1 MFVLNILY
9 RRNCLEALVNKQFVK
24 DLKVGDQIRSAFLV
38 TEKALVAFSQPN
50 RSGEQFLR
58 MQLADI
64 SGTVRAVA
72 WEKGP
77 EWAQVFQV
85 GDIICVRG
93 EVGEYKGPQLIVHGI
108 ETTSEDEVERGWF
121 QRVAPT
127 PREEMLANLE
137 AVLNDV
143 SDPYLSLLM
152 QEFFAD
158 TEFFKRYTEAPAA
171 RSVHH
176 NYVGGLLEHSLEV
189 AVLCRQYAAIHPE
202 LDLSLLYCGALL
214 HDAGKIEEYDSDSL
228 TFELTDKGKLL
239 GHIMIAQ
246 EMVEQ
251 RIKKIPGFPEAYR
264 LELLHMLLSHHGQ
277 KEWGSPEIPK
287 TFTAYA
293 LFHAD
298 LVSARL
304 NQFSLVAK
312 KGEKEN
318 GWTEWDRLLERS
330 VYLGK
335 AEPE

>member
-1 MFVLNILY
+1 M
-9 RRNCLEALVNKQFVK
+9 EKQFVR
-24 DLKVGDQIRSAFLV
+24 DLKVGDQVRSAFLV
-38 TEKALVAFSQPN
+38 TDKALVAFSQPN

-58 MQLADI
+58 MQLADV

-72 WEKGP
+72 WEKGL
-77 EWAQVFQV
+77 EYAKVFQI
-85 GDIICVRG
+85 GDIIHVRG
-93 EVGEYKGPQLIVHGI
+93 EVGEYKGPQVVVYGI
-108 ETTSEDEVERGWF
+108 EAVNEAEVERSWF

-127 PREEMLANLE
+127 GRDEMLHELKF
-137 AVLNDV
+137 VLDSV
-143 SDPYLSLLM
+143 SNSYLASLL
-152 QEFFAD
+152 QEFFSD
-158 TEFFKRYTEAPAA
+158 SEFLNRYTKAPAA

-189 AVLCRQYAAIHPE
+189 ATLCRQFAAGYPE

-214 HDAGKIEEYDSDSL
+214 HDVGKIEEYDSTSL
-228 TFELTDKGKLL
+228 TFELTDRGKLL
-239 GHIMIAQ
+239 GHIMMGQ

-251 RIKKIPGFPEAYR
+251 RIKRVQGFPEAYR
-264 LELLHMLLSHHGQ
+264 LELMHMLLSHHGQ

-287 TFTAYA
+287 TFAAYA

-304 NQFSLVAK
+304 NQFSLVVK

-318 GWTEWDRLLERS
+318 GWTDWDRLLERS

-335 AEPE
+335 AE